1 MNIKSLQKQ
10 IAMNQNAQFEHQAKA
25 AAAALV
31 NILTAITPL
40 FLVVAILGVA
50 TVNGYLEYIHY
61 SVVIGS
67 AAWVPGFIFASIRF
81 GSGLGGIHLFKQGET
96 MRGLFFLLVS
106 VGLTFWTSSHAGSM
120 AVSIALSSGQE
131 DNARVLIQTALW
143 VALIGEVMIAT
154 YMGAHHSETPATAQ
168 RETPETQ
175 PYRNGATPPQQVVA
189 QPRATV
195 TTPPQRIG
203 NNGNTTPGINN
214 SATIETG
221 QPQRREIGFRQPER
235 NAVSNSLQ
243 AVQPAPAATFRNDGV
258 LLSEQLETARGN
270 LRAYRSKLRA
280 GKGNTETLQ
289 RGVTK
294 WESIVADL
302 EAQLQNAT
310 E

>member
-1 MNIKSLQKQ
+1 MEQKQ
-10 IAMNQNAQFEHQAKA
+10 QQFEHQAKA
-25 AAAALV
+25 AASGLV

-50 TVNGYLEYIHY
+50 TVNGYLEYVHY

-120 AVSIALSSGQE
+120 AVSIALTSGQE

-154 YMGAHHSETPATAQ
+154 YMGAHHGETAQ
-168 RETPETQ
+168 LQ
-175 PYRNGATPPQQVVA
+175 PAA
-189 QPRATV
+189 I
-195 TTPPQRIG
+195 PQR
-203 NNGNTTPGINN
+203 N
-214 SATIETG
+214 SATIVPQLTATHRNETAQRNG
-221 QPQRREIGFRQPER
+221 SELRNELQDVAPQFDEPLHRNPIGFHSQR
-235 NAVSNSLQ
+235 NAVANGGARRQRTPRRNNLSLAQ
-243 AVQPAPAATFRNDGV
+243 
-258 LLSEQLETARGN
+258 QLEIAKRN
-270 LRAYRSKLRA
+270 ERAQRSKLNR
-280 GKGNTETLQ
+280 GIGNPETVQLRYDYWRNEIAQ
-289 RGVTK
+289 
-294 WESIVADL
+294 L
-302 EAQLQNAT
+302 EAQLSET